1 MKKIRVRFEKD
12 TSLSY
17 IDISVRA
24 AERDADTETVIQRIL
39 EISSKKINLLDGD
52 GNLCVIPADDII
64 SATVSGKRVKV
75 VTERGVYF
83 YRDVR
88 SGKVLPITPRQNR
101 FTVETIKSVE
111 FSGNQGV
118 VKTYPGFAGAVASVI
133 DDNVHSGIMG
143 TIAGDDVVLLIMR
156 DGASIPLLL
165 EEISRYIS
173 GFSDKLITNS

>member
-1 MKKIRVRFEKD
+1 MKSRRLEAIRSIVSRETVQNQDELQRLLEDQGF
-12 TSLSY
+12 TVTQATLSRDLRELG
-17 IDISVRA
+17 IVKSHD
-24 AERDADTETVIQRIL
+24 AERGI
-39 EISSKKINLLDGD
+39 
-52 GNLCVIPADDII
+52 
-64 SATVSGKRVKV
+64 
-75 VTERGVYF
+75 YF

-133 DDNVHSGIMG
+133 DDNVHTGIMG
-143 TIAGDDVVLLIMR
+143 TIAGDDVVLLILR
-156 DGASIPLLL
+156 NGASIPLLL

-173 GFSDKLITNS
+173 GFSDKLIANS